1 LFGLINRAF
10 VCKAVNAIKEYSER
24 KESVMTKEIEYLQ
37 SSEVVLWFGDVFVE
51 GGFGPLEMIETGSVD
66 QETYINVLISRF
78 HPWFT
83 NVAVHQERDFIF
95 QGDGASCHKSG
106 RKPAKLGV

>member
-1 LFGLINRAF
+1 
-10 VCKAVNAIKEYSER
+10 
-24 KESVMTKEIEYLQ
+24 M
-37 SSEVVLWFGDVFVE
+37 LWFGDVFVE

-83 NVAVHQERDFIF
+83 NVTMHQERDLSSKKIIIVFGLLSLF
-95 QGDGASCHKSG
+95 TY
-106 RKPAKLGV
+106 RK